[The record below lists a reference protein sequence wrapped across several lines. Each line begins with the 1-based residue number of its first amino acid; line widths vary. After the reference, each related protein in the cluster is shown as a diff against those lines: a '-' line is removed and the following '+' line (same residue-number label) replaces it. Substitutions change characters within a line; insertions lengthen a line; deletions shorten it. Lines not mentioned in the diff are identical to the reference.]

1 MAKKRLNKKLLT
13 VLLLMGVPLLLVVW
27 YAGSSRWPGIMPDFM
42 HAMLGRD
49 PVRLFE
55 QGCDLAKEAR
65 ELDISHETEA
75 TQISDPDERDLLR
88 KELKKEGSG
97 KKWKEA
103 FETLGNAYKYSRGN
117 KELRKKVLAEIAEL
131 HLSRKDYGKAI
142 AVWRKSL
149 ELDSTNYE
157 VKRKESDFFYEMA
170 RYGGSGNLWV
180 DVVKNAE
187 ALIELRPDDAYGYMM
202 KGHAL
207 TLILALEASDNPTD
221 TRTQAEEML
230 NKTLSLDEK
239 NVTAYQLF
247 AELAMLDMRKS
258 DSAEEKTEYLTKS
271 EQYLRLAIEKSPED
285 VEAYLNLFN
294 IYLRP
299 WSGSLYRQVF
309 SAQGE
314 AERAGLS
321 EKADAF
327 YSKLLEDIDSW
338 IGRFENEG
346 RFYVVKA
353 QMVQSRLKRL
363 EDVDK
368 VIGIYEQ
375 AVRCDDTQAEWLATL
390 GQLYLVQARYS
401 ERPQVDLTVAYDLL
415 REALDK
421 PTARDIKGA
430 RRRLVSITRF
440 GRIIPTLVEVCAK
453 LAELAEDQNQKTIYL
468 EQARRR
474 LTELSESLGEDDIL
488 TKVARGT
495 IALAEGRRDD
505 GIRDIYDANRQM
517 ELDNT
522 GGAMATRLKWKLFEV
537 LKETKYR
544 SLAAQYAV
552 QVLSRGTRP
561 AQDYMSYIDVIS
573 EFPGQQNKLNLLELI
588 KSYENK
594 YSPDVPFQGKML
606 KIKADTL
613 LKLGR
618 YEEAQE
624 VINSLG
630 DDGQAIKL
638 LRAQSHKDVAER
650 VRALSELAKETP
662 GDDEVVILLYQ
673 AMMSQVREDES
684 SYDRLRQ
691 IVSAAVQAAPENIKF
706 QQIQKILQEPDAAN
720 VPTEKLAE
728 IALETMKNIKDPFDR
743 AMRLG
748 GYYESRARESAARQ
762 DQETAK
768 RNWELAKEQFST
780 ATGIEKD
787 DMEVLGSE
795 FRAVVGLEDW
805 TGAENLLAKINKVDS
820 VRGLYY
826 ESHLKQ
832 SQKQWNEAA
841 NLLESY
847 LEKRPISV
855 EGHLILSRI
864 YGQLGRGKESLEQVQ
879 TAVSQDFSSV
889 AANSTLM
896 LMMHGIYSQGG
907 LSHLSSEQIKSMLVP
922 IKRVLNLEP
931 SNLTANRLLAIY
943 ESFWIVRLGDQ
954 VNSPGMAE
962 GVKKAHIEALTKIY
976 NEVVQTCEYLIFRD
990 PRDVKNIV
998 MLAKAHYLYSRAIT
1012 DDQQRKQLRTEA
1024 EKVFKQA
1031 IEKAPDSVE
1040 LVVEYGNFLRSTG
1053 KKGQDEKLLQNM
1065 IEQNSGEVKY
1075 QAMVKLSDIYARRGQ
1090 LRQAT
1095 ELLEK
1100 TLEEFEDKRQSKI
1113 MLAELF
1119 SKMKEYDKSLDMF
1132 RQLREKEDNEYL
1144 LTRHIEILLDMGQE
1158 EQSQELLD
1166 SRMKQ
1171 EYPDSVATMLL
1182 SAKVA
1187 LRRTKY
1193 AEAVA
1198 YADQAL
1204 AKSSQNR
1211 LALLI
1216 KSQAFYYNEQFQ
1228 EARDSLAKLRTLES
1242 SKSNLGRTL
1251 LAQVNWSLGFY
1262 NDAITELQTAVEQSP
1277 GYTAAR
1283 EMLVKM
1289 LKARDRWEDL
1299 GSLYSDII
1307 KVYPNDAKLYV
1318 EAAQAST
1325 QLGDK
1330 YLLKK
1335 QRNRAMRQY
1344 EKGLALMQNAWKVS
1358 LETGKEQRAALEGL
1372 LRIFL
1377 KTGQYQQVTALV
1389 TQNLKKGYEDAALLL
1404 YKAEA
1409 IYRLNRPQE
1418 ALDLFESI
1426 LNMVSDRP
1434 AMSDQVVMRARR
1446 IGDVDKIS
1454 EWCKNKLR
1462 AKPDWTAM
1470 HLVLAGIYR
1479 GKGQVNQEISELKA
1493 AQSSAN
1499 ENLSE
1504 NIDRQLTVTYLRAQ
1518 RWQEA
1523 IDVCRR
1529 LIKKRPNDATLVN
1542 NLAYALLETGSHD
1555 EEAVATAK
1563 KAYDLNRTDTNVM
1576 DTYAMALMRMKNYS
1590 QAEQIML
1597 RAIQER
1603 RRSENQAPPEY
1614 EYHLAQALQGQ
1625 KQYKQA
1631 LERLRRVRQ
1640 QLQDSV
1646 DRQGLVWLERINTL
1660 LTEIEQQSENVK

>member
-27 YAGSSRWPGIMPDFM
+27 YAGSSRWPSIMPDFM

-49 PVRLFE
+49 PVRLLE
-55 QGCDLAKEAR
+55 QGCDLAKEAH

-88 KELKKEGSG
+88 KELKKEGSD
-97 KKWKEA
+97 KKWEEA
-103 FETLGNAYKYSRGN
+103 FKSLGKAYKYSRGN

-131 HLSRKDYGKAI
+131 HWSRKDYGKAI

-170 RYGGSGNLWV
+170 RYGGSGNLWI

-187 ALIELRPDDAYGYMM
+187 ALIELRPNDAYGYMM

-207 TLILALEASDNPTD
+207 TALLALEASDDPSG

-230 NKTLSLDEK
+230 NKALSLDEK
-239 NVTAYQLF
+239 NVTVHQLF
-247 AELAMLDMRKS
+247 ADLAMLDMRKNES
-258 DSAEEKTEYLTKS
+258 EEERAKYLAKS
-271 EQYLRLAIEKSPED
+271 EQYLRQAIEKNPED
-285 VEAYLNLFN
+285 VEAHLNLFN

-299 WSGSLYRQVF
+299 WSSNLYRQ
-309 SAQGE
+309 AMLAEGE
-314 AERAGLS
+314 AERAKLQKES
-321 EKADAF
+321 DAF
-327 YSKLLEDIDSW
+327 YGKMLEDVDSC
-338 IGRFENEG
+338 IARFKNEG
-346 RFYVVKA
+346 RFYVTKA
-353 QMVQSRLKRL
+353 QIIQSRLKRL
-363 EDVDK
+363 EDMDE
-368 VIGIYEQ
+368 VIKIYKQ
-375 AVRCDDTQAEWLATL
+375 AVQCDDTQAEWPATL
-390 GQLYLVQARYS
+390 AQLYLVRARYS
-401 ERPQVDLTVAYDLL
+401 ENPQVDLTAAYDLL
-415 REALDK
+415 REAMDK
-421 PTARDIKGA
+421 PAAKDMRGA
-430 RRRLVSITRF
+430 RRRLVSVTRF

-453 LAELAEDQNQKTIYL
+453 LAEQAENQDQKTIYL
-468 EQARRR
+468 EQARKR
-474 LTELSESLGEDDIL
+474 LTELSELLGEDDVL

-505 GIRDIYDANRQM
+505 GIKDLYDANRQM

-522 GGAMATRLKWKLFEV
+522 GGVRAVSLKWKLFEA
-537 LKETKYR
+537 LRETKYR

-552 QVLSRGTRP
+552 QVLSSGSRP
-561 AQDYMSYIDVIS
+561 AQDYVSYIDVIS
-573 EFPGQQNKLNLLELI
+573 EFPEQQNKSNLLGLI

-594 YSPDVPFQGKML
+594 YSPDVPFQEKVL
-606 KIKADTL
+606 KIKAQAL
-613 LKLGR
+613 LVLGR

-624 VINSLG
+624 AISSLG
-630 DDGQAIKL
+630 DDGRVIKL
-638 LRAQSHKDVAER
+638 LRAQSHKDAAER
-650 VRALSELAKETP
+650 IGALVKLVKEIP
-662 GDDEVVILLYQ
+662 GDEEVVILLYR
-673 AMMSQVREDES
+673 AMMSQVREDAP
-684 SYDRLRQ
+684 SYDQLRQ

-706 QQIQKILQEPDAAN
+706 QQLQLILQEPDAAN
-720 VPTEKLAE
+720 VPSERLAA
-728 IALETMKNIKDPFDR
+728 IALETMKNTKDPFNR
-743 AMRLG
+743 AVRLG
-748 GYYESRARESAARQ
+748 GYYESLARENAIRQ
-762 DQETAK
+762 DQETAQ
-768 RNWELAKEQFST
+768 RNWKLAKEQFST
-780 ATGIEKD
+780 ATGIKKD
-787 DMEVLGSE
+787 DPEALGSE
-795 FRAVVGLEDW
+795 FRAAVGLEDW
-805 TGAENLLAKINKVDS
+805 TVAEDLLAKINKVDS
-820 VRGLYY
+820 VQGLYY

-832 SQKQWNEAA
+832 SQKQWNDAA
-841 NLLESY
+841 NLLERY

-855 EGHLILSRI
+855 EGRLILSRV

-879 TAVSQDFSSV
+879 TAVSQDFSNV
-889 AANSTLM
+889 AANNTLM
-896 LMMHGIYSQGG
+896 FMMHNMYSQGG
-907 LSHLSSEQIKSMLVP
+907 LSRLSSEQIKSMLAP
-922 IKRVLNLEP
+922 IKRVLSLEP
-931 SNLTANRLLAIY
+931 SNLTANRLLATY
-943 ESFWIVRLGDQ
+943 ESFWIVQLADQ
-954 VNSPGMAE
+954 VNSPGIAE
-962 GVKKAHIEALTKIY
+962 GVKKAYIEALAKIY
-976 NEVVQTCEYLIFRD
+976 NEIVQTCKYLISREPD
-990 PRDVKNIV
+990 NVKNIV
-998 MLAKAHYLYSRAIT
+998 MLAKAHYLYARTAT
-1012 DDQQRKQLRTEA
+1012 DDQQRNQLWAEA

-1031 IEKAPDSVE
+1031 IEKTSDSVE
-1040 LVVEYGNFLRSTG
+1040 LVAEYGDFLRGTG
-1053 KKGQDEKLLQNM
+1053 KKGQDEKLLQDM
-1065 IEQNSGEVKY
+1065 IKQNSGEVKY
-1075 QAMVKLSDIYARRGQ
+1075 QAMVKLSDLYARQGQ
-1090 LRQAT
+1090 LQQAT

-1100 TLEEFEDKRQSKI
+1100 MLEEFKDKQQSKI

-1119 SKMKEYDKSLDMF
+1119 SRMKEYSKSLDIF
-1132 RQLREKEDNEYL
+1132 RQLREKEDSEYL
-1144 LTRHIEILLDMGQE
+1144 LTRHIETLLDMGQE
-1158 EQSQELLD
+1158 EQSQALLD
-1166 SRMKQ
+1166 SQMKQ

-1228 EARDSLAKLRTLES
+1228 EARDSLAKLRTIES

-1434 AMSDQVVMRARR
+1434 SLSDQVVMRARR
-1446 IGDVDKIS
+1446 IGDEDKIS

-1462 AKPDWTAM
+1462 TKPDWTAM
-1470 HLVLAGIYR
+1470 RLVLAGIYR
-1479 GKGQVNQEISELKA
+1479 GKGQVNQEISELKS
-1493 AQSSAN
+1493 AQSSAD
-1499 ENLSE
+1499 EHLSE
-1504 NIDRQLTVTYLRAQ
+1504 NIDRQLAVTYLGAQ

-1523 IDVCRR
+1523 VDVCRR

-1542 NLAYALLETGSHD
+1542 NLAYALLEAGSYD

-1576 DTYAMALMRMKNYS
+1576 DTYAMALIKMKDYD

-1597 RAIQER
+1597 RAIQEV
-1603 RRSENQAPPEY
+1603 RRSENEVPPEY
-1614 EYHLAQALQGQ
+1614 EYHLVQTLQGQ
-1625 KQYKQA
+1625 KRYGQA
-1631 LERLRRVRQ
+1631 LERLRRVQQ
-1640 QLQDSV
+1640 QLQGSVNQQDSA
-1646 DRQGLVWLERINTL
+1646 WLERINTL
-1660 LTEIEQQSENVK
+1660 LTEIEQQQEDKK

>member
-42 HAMLGRD
+42 HVMLGRD

-55 QGCDLAKEAR
+55 QGCELTKEAR

-75 TQISDPDERDLLR
+75 MQISDPDERDPLR
-88 KELKKEGSG
+88 KELKKEGSD

-103 FETLGNAYKYSRGN
+103 IETLGKADKYSRGN

-131 HLSRKDYGKAI
+131 HWSRKDYGKAI
-142 AVWRKSL
+142 AVWRKSI
-149 ELDSTNYE
+149 ELDATNYE

-180 DVVKNAE
+180 DVAKNAE
-187 ALIELRPDDAYGYMM
+187 ALIELRPNDAYGYMM
-202 KGHAL
+202 KGHSLTAL
-207 TLILALEASDNPTD
+207 LALEASDDPTG

-247 AELAMLDMRKS
+247 ADLAMLDVRKS
-258 DSAEEKTEYLTKS
+258 ESKEERAEYLAKS
-271 EQYLRLAIEKSPED
+271 EQYLRLAIEKNPED
-285 VEAYLNLFN
+285 VETHLNLFN

-299 WSGSLYRQVF
+299 WSSSLYRQ
-309 SAQGE
+309 AMLAEGE
-314 AERAGLS
+314 AEKAKLQK
-321 EKADAF
+321 EADAF
-327 YSKLLEDIDSW
+327 YGKMLEDVDSC
-338 IGRFENEG
+338 ISRFENEG

-353 QMVQSRLKRL
+353 QIIQSRLKRL
-363 EDVDK
+363 DEVDE
-368 VIGIYEQ
+368 VIKIYQQ
-375 AVRCDDTQAEWLATL
+375 AVQSDDTQAEWPATL
-390 GQLYLVQARYS
+390 GQLYLVRARYS
-401 ERPQVDLTVAYDLL
+401 ESPQVDLTAAYDLL
-415 REALDK
+415 RETLDK
-421 PTARDIKGA
+421 PTAKDMQCA

-440 GRIIPTLVEVCAK
+440 GRIIPILVEVCAK
-453 LAELAEDQNQKTIYL
+453 LAEQEENQNQKTIYL
-468 EQARRR
+468 EQARKR
-474 LTELSESLGEDDIL
+474 LTELSESLGEDDVL

-495 IALAEGRRDD
+495 IALAEGRLED
-505 GIRDIYDANRQM
+505 GIKDIYDANRQM

-522 GGAMATRLKWKLFEV
+522 VGAMAARLKWKLFEV
-537 LKETKYR
+537 LRETKYR
-544 SLAAQYAV
+544 SLAAQYAA
-552 QVLSRGTRP
+552 QVLSRGVRP
-561 AQDYMSYIDVIS
+561 AQDYVSYIDVIS
-573 EFPGQQNKLNLLELI
+573 GFSGQQNKLDLLSLI
-588 KSYENK
+588 ESYENK
-594 YSPDVPFQGKML
+594 YSPDIPFQEEVL
-606 KIKADTL
+606 KIKAQAL
-613 LKLGR
+613 LMLGR

-624 VINSLG
+624 AISSLG

-638 LRAQSHKDVAER
+638 LRAMSHKDAADR
-650 VRALSELAKETP
+650 IKALVKLAKEIP
-662 GDDEVVILLYQ
+662 ADEEVVVLLYQ
-673 AMMSQVREDES
+673 AMMSQVREGTS
-684 SYDRLRQ
+684 SYDQLRQ

-706 QQIQKILQEPDAAN
+706 QQIQLILQEPDAAN
-720 VPTEKLAE
+720 VPSERLAE

-743 AMRLG
+743 AVRLG
-748 GYYESRARESAARQ
+748 SYYEARARENVIKQ
-762 DQETAK
+762 DQETAQ

-780 ATGIEKD
+780 ATGIKKD
-787 DMEVLGSE
+787 DLGALGSE

-805 TGAENLLAKINKVDS
+805 TGAEGLLAKINKVDS
-820 VRGLYY
+820 VQGLYY
-826 ESHLKQ
+826 EFHLKQ
-832 SQKQWNEAA
+832 SQKQWNDAA

-855 EGHLILSRI
+855 EGHLSLSQV
-864 YGQLGRGKESLEQVQ
+864 YGQLGRGEESLEQVRM
-879 TAVSQDFSSV
+879 AVSQDFSNV
-889 AANSTLM
+889 AANNTLM
-896 LMMHGIYSQGG
+896 LMMHNMHSQGG
-907 LSHLSSEQIKSMLVP
+907 LSRLSSEQIRSMLVL

-931 SNLTANRLLAIY
+931 SNLTANRLLVTY
-943 ESFWIVRLGDQ
+943 ESFWIVQLADQ

-962 GVKKAHIEALTKIY
+962 GVKKTHIEALAEIH
-976 NEVVQTCEYLIFRD
+976 NEVVRTCKYLISRD
-990 PRDVKNIV
+990 PGNVKNIV
-998 MLAKAHYLYSRAIT
+998 MLAKVHYLYARAAT
-1012 DDQQRKQLRTEA
+1012 DDQQRNQLWAEA
-1024 EKVFKQA
+1024 EKIFKQA
-1031 IEKAPDSVE
+1031 IEKIPDSVE
-1040 LVVEYGNFLRSTG
+1040 LVAEYGDFLRNTG
-1053 KKGQDEKLLQNM
+1053 KKRQDEKLLQDM
-1065 IEQNSGEVKY
+1065 IKQNSGEVKY
-1075 QAMVKLSDIYARRGQ
+1075 QAMVKLGDLYARRGQ
-1090 LRQAT
+1090 LQQAT
-1095 ELLEK
+1095 EVLEK
-1100 TLEEFEDKRQSKI
+1100 ISEEFKDKQQNKI

-1119 SKMKEYDKSLDMF
+1119 SQMKEYNKALDIF
-1132 RQLREKEDNEYL
+1132 RQLREKEDSEYL
-1144 LTRHIEILLDMGQE
+1144 LTRHIETLLDMGQE
-1158 EQSQELLD
+1158 EESQALLD
-1166 SRMKQ
+1166 SQMKQ
-1171 EYPDSVATMLL
+1171 KYPDSVATMLL

-1204 AKSSQNR
+1204 AKNSQNR

-1216 KSQAFYYNEQFQ
+1216 KSQALYYNEQFQ
-1228 EARDSLAKLRTLES
+1228 EAMDSLAKLRTLES

-1262 NDAITELQTAVEQSP
+1262 NDAIDELQATVEQNP

-1283 EMLVKM
+1283 DMLVKM
-1289 LKARDRWEDL
+1289 LKGRDRWADL
-1299 GSLYSDII
+1299 ERLYSNVIE
-1307 KVYPNDAKLYV
+1307 VYPNDAKLYV
-1318 EAAQAST
+1318 EAAQASM

-1335 QRNRAMRQY
+1335 QRDRAARQY
-1344 EKGLALMQNAWKVS
+1344 EKGLTLMQNAWKVS
-1358 LETGKEQRAALEGL
+1358 RETGEEQQAALDGL
-1372 LRIFL
+1372 LRTLL

-1404 YKAEA
+1404 YQAEA
-1409 IYRLNRPQE
+1409 TYRLNRPQE
-1418 ALDLFESI
+1418 ALNLFESI

-1434 AMSDQVVMRARR
+1434 ALSDQVVMRARR

-1470 HLVLAGIYR
+1470 RLVLAGIYR

-1576 DTYAMALMRMKNYS
+1576 DTYAMALIKMKDYS
-1590 QAEQIML
+1590 QAELIML
-1597 RAIQER
+1597 RAIQEM

-1625 KQYKQA
+1625 KQYGQA
-1631 LERLRRVRQ
+1631 LERLQKVQ
-1640 QLQDSV
+1640 KQLQDSV
-1646 DRQGLVWLERINTL
+1646 NQRDSVWLERINTL
-1660 LTEIEQQSENVK
+1660 LTEIEQQREDEK